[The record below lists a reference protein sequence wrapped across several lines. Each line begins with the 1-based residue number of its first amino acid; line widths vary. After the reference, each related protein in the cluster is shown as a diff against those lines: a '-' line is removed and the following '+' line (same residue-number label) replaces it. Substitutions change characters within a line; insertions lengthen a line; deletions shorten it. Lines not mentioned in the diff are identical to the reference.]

1 MKLFEK
7 IILSLIILFWL
18 VVIGIILLV
27 EKSFS
32 WTGIVGLV
40 LFLLLYSN
48 ANYFIISKLQKFVES
63 DWEVFKAKLK
73 WANGWALLVFLFL
86 LALLASIKGN

>member
-7 IILSLIILFWL
+7 IILSLIILCWL
-18 VVIGIILLV
+18 VVIIILLQI
-27 EKSFS
+27 ERSFA

-40 LFLLLYSN
+40 LFLLLYFN
-48 ANYFIISKLQKFVES
+48 ANYLIISRLQKFVDS
-63 DWEVFKAKLK
+63 DWGVFRTKLK

-86 LALLASIKGN
+86 IALVASLKN